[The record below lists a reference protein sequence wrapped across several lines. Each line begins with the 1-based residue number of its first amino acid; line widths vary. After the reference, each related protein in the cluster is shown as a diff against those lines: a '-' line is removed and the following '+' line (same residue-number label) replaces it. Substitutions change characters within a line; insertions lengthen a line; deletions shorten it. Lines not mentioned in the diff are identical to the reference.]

1 MSKFELFWH
10 FCEKSRNFKI
20 QMPVTTD
27 YYSISTKNLSI
38 FTMNIDDIVRL
49 SYDFVTTSFILKMLV
64 SVENFILEFSRIF
77 WDFLGLTVE
86 D

>member
-1 MSKFELFWH
+1 
-10 FCEKSRNFKI
+10 
-20 QMPVTTD
+20 
-27 YYSISTKNLSI
+27 
-38 FTMNIDDIVRL
+38 MNIDDIVRL